1 MPLALYLDS
10 APRAGMGVAEADQG
24 KAMDS
29 FEIVQRLEDQ
39 RLAIIEDTINQA
51 MREPFWVQR
60 YGEGID
66 VRLKLDLDR
75 NFGVLIQSIRYR
87 SPMIFEDHTRWRRDQ
102 IRGFGCSTGHIREMY
117 GHLWRAI
124 TRHVPE
130 QWHSFIFGYMQTALE
145 KLAFAD
151 ATARAVAEQQNLL
164 AEDLARA
171 TFDRHWHWQA
181 AYRADGR
188 ARLVY
193 ECWYLVDYLVDALG
207 VRSTATLG
215 QHVQWQR
222 DAWLRRGL
230 CTGHMQHLLW
240 LLGEA
245 LAARLAPG
253 QSQEARNA
261 LAEVEGALMYQRE
274 SCRALQSIQNELIE
288 QTAERLMAAGVAP
301 GGEETT
307 TEVSWYVAYLIDS
320 MAAGVADP
328 LLNYTRWMQHWLA
341 HQGLPDSP
349 LRLSYEA
356 LGEAITRLAP
366 DYAAQESL
374 AMLQVAHRALSA

>member
-1 MPLALYLDS
+1 METFD
-10 APRAGMGVAEADQG
+10 
-24 KAMDS
+24 
-29 FEIVQRLEDQ
+29 IVQRLEDQ
-39 RLAIIEDTINQA
+39 RLAIIEDTVNQA

-60 YGEGID
+60 FGEGIN

-117 GHLWRAI
+117 GNLWRAI

-151 ATARAVAEQQNLL
+151 TTAYAVAEQQTLL
-164 AEDLARA
+164 AEDLARV

-188 ARLVY
+188 DRLLHEY
-193 ECWYLVDYLVDALG
+193 WYLIDYLVDALG
-207 VRSTATLG
+207 VRSTTTLG

-222 DAWLRRGL
+222 DAWIRRGL
-230 CTGHMQHLLW
+230 STNHMQRTLW
-240 LLGEA
+240 LLGEG
-245 LAARLAPG
+245 LAARLAQG
-253 QSQEARNA
+253 LAEETWNVLAETGGA
-261 LAEVEGALMYQRE
+261 LAYQRQ
-274 SCRALQSIQNELIE
+274 SCQALQSIQAELIE
-288 QTAERLMAAGVAP
+288 QTAERLIAAGVAP

-307 TEVSWYVAYLIDS
+307 MEVGWYVAYLLDS

-356 LGEAITRLAP
+356 LGEAITRLTP
-366 DYAAQESL
+366 DYAAQEAL
-374 AMLQVAHRALSA
+374 AVLQVAHRAISA